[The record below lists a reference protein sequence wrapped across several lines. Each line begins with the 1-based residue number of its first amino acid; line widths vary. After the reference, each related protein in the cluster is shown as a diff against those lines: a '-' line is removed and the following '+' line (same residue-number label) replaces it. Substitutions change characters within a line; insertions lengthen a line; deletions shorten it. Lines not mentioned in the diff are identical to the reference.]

1 MPLRPRKALVKTS
14 TQDSTPEWMKEGAQ
28 CQALPE
34 RPRIRQAPARHDKAS
49 PSRRSTTASSPVPIP
64 QRLQAI
70 CDGLSA
76 AKIDRPAAQVA
87 APSAASLHRHDRRAG
102 YRYDLSI
109 LQAEFALTQVLDQP
123 VHGRLF
129 FEQVIR
135 ENLDLGRPEQV
146 QLIFDRRISRSTPGR
161 SAPASSPGGHASL
174 HVDYK
179 NTRIKQYHKE
189 GARCVPRRPSTT
201 PTTSGSA
208 GAWTICR
215 SCARSALRPI
225 AGCSRLNSGFKQGR
239 DFAAWLGLVP
249 KQESTGDRTK
259 FGRIS
264 KRGNKYLRT
273 LFVQAAHV
281 VLERR
286 PAAAMRPK
294 ALGRE
299 EHVERPSFPAPT
311 TWQAMARRNGSTGPG
326 SKSANCMARPCVARQ
341 NIERS
346 NVRA

>member
-1 MPLRPRKALVKTS
+1 M
-14 TQDSTPEWMKEGAQ
+14 
-28 CQALPE
+28 
-34 RPRIRQAPARHDKAS
+34 
-49 PSRRSTTASSPVPIP
+49 
-64 QRLQAI
+64 
-70 CDGLSA
+70 
-76 AKIDRPAAQVA
+76 
-87 APSAASLHRHDRRAG
+87 
-102 YRYDLSI
+102 
-109 LQAEFALTQVLDQP
+109 
-123 VHGRLF
+123 HGRLF

-146 QLIFDRRISRSTPGR
+146 QLIFNRWTSRRTPGR
-161 SAPASSPGGHASL
+161 FRTRIVTPSLVVYYKNSASSSTTRNSAP
-174 HVDYK
+174 
-179 NTRIKQYHKE
+179 
-189 GARCVPRRPSTT
+189 CVPRRPSTT

-208 GAWTICR
+208 GVFTISR

-249 KQESTGDRTK
+249 KQELTGDRTK